1 MARPWLEIDIRSEKS
16 RNKEHSM
23 SFMIGLVL
31 AKTAYTATVA
41 DLVFVAIFPII
52 LLGFVIMLSLFAF
65 GLSIWLYRQKLHFKQ
80 VVESRQPLLKK
91 CPNCGNFM
99 QPDDSYCPN
108 CGRRVPKVTTVK

>member
-1 MARPWLEIDIRSEKS
+1 MRNIIKSFIVEEEGAEIAEYAL
-16 RNKEHSM
+16 
-23 SFMIGLVL
+23 LVVIL
-31 AKTAYTATVA
+31 A
-41 DLVFVAIFPII
+41 LV
-52 LLGFVIMLSLFAF
+52 AF

-91 CPNCGNFM
+91 CPTCGNFM